1 MIAKRS
7 PTDLVPRGDR
17 DLDVLLREMRP
28 VLRPGRFVFV
38 TVPAQMDGVE
48 AVASVWEDEGL
59 SLVLE
64 QAEAD
69 RRGLVYEFVAAMITL
84 TVHSALDAVGL
95 TAAVAAA
102 LADAGMS
109 CNVVAGHFHDHLFV
123 PVDRADEALRLLTAL
138 STSSRE

>member
-1 MIAKRS
+1 MTEHTARS
-7 PTDLVPRGDR
+7 ALDSSGAR
-17 DLDVLLREMRP
+17 DLGVLLREMRP
-28 VLRPGRFVFV
+28 ERRPGRFVFV
-38 TVPAQMDGVE
+38 TVPAEMDGVE

-69 RRGLVYEFVAAMITL
+69 RRGLAYEFVAAMITL

-102 LADAGMS
+102 LADAGVS